1 MPEGL
6 SAALALPGLWAVL
19 GAVTVAGVVY
29 GFAGFGAA
37 LIFTPIAVAF
47 IAPETAI
54 AAFALSALVSVFTVV
69 PSAWGEADR
78 RAAGTMIAAAILAAP
93 LGVLGLSVLDREV
106 IRTIVAIIVAITL
119 AALIAGWRFSA
130 PPTLASRAGI
140 GAGAGVMGGMTG
152 LNGPIVILFQLAGSD
167 GARRAR
173 ANLILFL
180 TATSI
185 SFLPLLWMQGLLTVE
200 ALWLGLILMPLYAVG
215 TRVGKALFTPGRE
228 PIYRGVAYVIIG
240 LAALAA
246 LPVWD

>member
-1 MPEGL
+1 MPDGL
-6 SAALALPGLWAVL
+6 SVALALPGLPFVLMAVV
-19 GAVTVAGVVY
+19 AAGVVY
-29 GFAGFGAA
+29 GFAGFGSA
-37 LIFTPIAVAF
+37 LIFTPVAVAF

-54 AAFALSALVSVFTVV
+54 AAFSLSALVSLFTVV
-69 PSAWGEADR
+69 PGAWGEADR

-93 LGVLGLSVLDREV
+93 LGVYGLSVLDREV
-106 IRTIVAIIVAITL
+106 IRTVVALVVAITL
-119 AALIAGWRFSA
+119 TALVAGWRFAA

-140 GAGAGVMGGMTG
+140 GAGSGVLGGMTG

-167 GARRAR
+167 GARRSR

-215 TRVGKALFTPGRE
+215 TRAGKALFTPGRE
-228 PIYRGVAYVIIG
+228 PIYRVVAYVIIG
-240 LAALAA
+240 LAALMA
-246 LPVWD
+246 LPIWE